1 MSHLF
6 FSPLSDYFLIFV
18 FVFCSDRQERER
30 DSIKKFENYNPV
42 VNIQYTDKFGRTL
55 DPKEAFTLL
64 SHEFHGKG
72 PGKKN
77 MEKHLRKIEAE
88 MKQKK
93 GDSASFL
100 NSVAALEQRQKSLG
114 QAGIVIQMGNKQ
126 VLPPSVSISDTTK
139 KGEQKKRK
147 PEPGEGGE
155 SKKSKN

>member
-1 MSHLF
+1 
-6 FSPLSDYFLIFV
+6 
-18 FVFCSDRQERER
+18 
-30 DSIKKFENYNPV
+30 
-42 VNIQYTDKFGRTL
+42 
-55 DPKEAFTLL
+55 
-64 SHEFHGKG
+64 
-72 PGKKN
+72 

-114 QAGIVIQMGNKQ
+114 QAGIVIQVGNKQ
-126 VLPPSVSISDTTK
+126 ILPPSVSLSDSAK

-147 PEPGEGGE
+147 PEPGEGSE